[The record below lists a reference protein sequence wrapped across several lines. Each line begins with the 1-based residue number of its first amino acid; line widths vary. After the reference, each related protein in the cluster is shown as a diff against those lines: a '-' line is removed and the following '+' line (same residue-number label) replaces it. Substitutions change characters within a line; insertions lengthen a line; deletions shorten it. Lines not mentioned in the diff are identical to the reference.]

1 VVDVRDDG
9 EITYVAPRPEVLRRG
24 GL

>member
-9 EITYVAPRPEVLRRG
+9 KVADMVQNLANKFSSH
-24 GL
+24 L